1 MSDST
6 ITECRLVL
14 VCNGLLTFLTSITF
28 CEVREVAHIHM
39 VSIIEVHK
47 YAFVND
53 VPDWNN
59 MNVFIPELK
68 RR

>member
-28 CEVREVAHIHM
+28 CEVREVSHIDM